1 MPWRDL
7 FCLSSSQEL
16 RSACLFIPIYFR
28 SSLRKIYSFLGYKE
42 DQGRMDC
49 VYHYSTGKFSFKCQ
63 ISAAVQYINKT
74 KYFRLRLYYK
84 LSKRAYRDLRQFWD
98 RNMRESWRFSALRQ
112 TCAGRTD
119 RHCDTLSSWR
129 GQKFSCQII
138 ILIGSFKRSH
148 KSGENPFTHE
158 QRNIVKFAIHQ
169 LNRILIKSQKETLPL
184 DLYEFYNDS

>member
-1 MPWRDL
+1 MQLHRVTCSYISLHGVTWAWMQVHELAWSFMSLYAVTSLSEQLTRISQCL

-98 RNMRESWRFSALRQ
+98 RNMRESWRFSALSKLVPD
-112 TCAGRTD
+112 GRTD
-119 RHCDTLSSWR
+119 
-129 GQKFSCQII
+129 
-138 ILIGSFKRSH
+138 
-148 KSGENPFTHE
+148 
-158 QRNIVKFAIHQ
+158 IV
-169 LNRILIKSQKETLPL
+169 TP
-184 DLYEFYNDS
+184 